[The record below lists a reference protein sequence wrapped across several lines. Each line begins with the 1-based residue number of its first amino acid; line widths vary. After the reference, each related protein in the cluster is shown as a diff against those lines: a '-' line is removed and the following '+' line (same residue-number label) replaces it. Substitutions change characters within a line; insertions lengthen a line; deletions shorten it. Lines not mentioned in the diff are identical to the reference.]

1 MGLKLKSGFLFDYDN
16 LYGPGKVTEAD
27 VKEMADRMKKAHEAM
42 KVMRSTGVIRG
53 HLSKDGT
60 PEKVLFSELP
70 YVTDGH
76 LNSPASLARLKEL
89 TAHVKNHTDAVI
101 SLGIGGSYL
110 GNKVLFD
117 VECGAYWNERTEEER
132 GGFPKVYFSGNN
144 IDPRATGDL
153 IRSLKN
159 QAKIA
164 RSHKKRALRVMLL
177 VISKSG
183 GTLDTMS
190 NFMVVYK
197 ALRDDADIE
206 VEVVAVTDP
215 NEEKPTLLKKLAKD
229 KGWQTFAVPDGV
241 GGRFSIFSEVGLS
254 LAACIGFDIE
264 SFLAGARAIDEACQ
278 ADDVWQNPAMLN
290 AVLKFIASEKYGRDI
305 EVMMPYGD
313 YMKSV
318 SEWYIQ
324 LLAESLGKEV
334 DREGNEVCY
343 GRTPVVAVGTTDMHA
358 QTQQH
363 QEGKRNK
370 VVQFIRLEKW
380 ADDLVIPNE
389 FPDVKKLAD
398 ISGLTM
404 GEALEVARQS
414 NADALASNERFNA
427 LFSLPEL
434 NAFHLGELLYL
445 LALSIAYEGEFA
457 DVDAFNQPG
466 VESYK
471 RIMGPKLEAL
481 KAAKK

>member
-1 MGLKLKSGFLFDYDN
+1 
-16 LYGPGKVTEAD
+16 
-27 VKEMADRMKKAHEAM
+27 
-42 KVMRSTGVIRG
+42 
-53 HLSKDGT
+53 
-60 PEKVLFSELP
+60 
-70 YVTDGH
+70 
-76 LNSPASLARLKEL
+76 
-89 TAHVKNHTDAVI
+89 
-101 SLGIGGSYL
+101 
-110 GNKVLFD
+110 
-117 VECGAYWNERTEEER
+117 
-132 GGFPKVYFSGNN
+132 
-144 IDPRATGDL
+144 
-153 IRSLKN
+153 
-159 QAKIA
+159 
-164 RSHKKRALRVMLL
+164 
-177 VISKSG
+177 
-183 GTLDTMS
+183 
-190 NFMVVYK
+190 
-197 ALRDDADIE
+197 
-206 VEVVAVTDP
+206 
-215 NEEKPTLLKKLAKD
+215 
-229 KGWQTFAVPDGV
+229 
-241 GGRFSIFSEVGLS
+241 
-254 LAACIGFDIE
+254 
-264 SFLAGARAIDEACQ
+264 
-278 ADDVWQNPAMLN
+278 MLN

-389 FPDVKKLAD
+389 FPEAKKLAD

-414 NADALASNERFNA
+414 NADALASNARFNA

-434 NAFHLGELLYL
+434 NAYHLGELLYL